1 MIEKMR
7 LSDAVSQSE
16 PDDSSVAF
24 LQRSVDTLTSKHTE
38 CVVRIN
44 EILEDLR
51 AESADLEDVC
61 SQSNRK

>member
-1 MIEKMR
+1 MVENMR
-7 LSDAVSQSE
+7 LSDAANLPE
-16 PDDSSVAF
+16 PDDSGVAF
-24 LQRSVDTLTSKHTE
+24 LKRSVETLTSKRTE

-61 SQSNRK
+61 

>member
-1 MIEKMR
+1 MR
-7 LSDAVSQSE
+7 LSDAANLPE
-16 PDDSSVAF
+16 PDDSGVAF
-24 LQRSVDTLTSKHTE
+24 LKRSVETLTSKRTE

-61 SQSNRK
+61 